1 MSVLKR
7 LDEFVAKN
15 SLTGMSPWYAY
26 YRWLFIVHYNIWLFW
41 LKNKLN
47 QYTPLAAISSLTLWK

>member
-15 SLTGMSPWYAY
+15 SLTGMSPWYATKDDY
-26 YRWLFIVHYNIWLFW
+26 LLYITIYDYFD
-41 LKNKLN
+41 
-47 QYTPLAAISSLTLWK
+47 